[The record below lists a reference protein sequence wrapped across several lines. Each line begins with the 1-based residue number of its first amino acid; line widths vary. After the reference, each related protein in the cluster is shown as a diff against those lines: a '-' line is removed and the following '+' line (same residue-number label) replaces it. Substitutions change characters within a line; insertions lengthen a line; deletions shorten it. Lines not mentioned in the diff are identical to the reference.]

1 VAVHATGARS
11 CLGLQLAVPVG
22 TPSLA
27 VVAAVVVAITVLSS
41 TLFKSWDRRESP
53 ATSAPVQDEAV
64 QAVWG

>member
-1 VAVHATGARS
+1 
-11 CLGLQLAVPVG
+11 LAVPVG

-41 TLFKSWDRRESP
+41 TLFKSWDRRESA